1 MKLKMAK
8 NSLFAILLRSR
19 WWISVVIG
27 VLIGVVAMA
36 LLPAE
41 MRVVGALSGA
51 PFLVIGAM
59 AARSQWRL
67 PSEARVAQTVQAVQA
82 MAWPA
87 FAALLEQGFKQEG
100 YTVTRSQHAAFDF
113 ELQREGRRTRVSARR
128 WKAARIGMEGLR
140 ELQAARVLAD
150 ELDETAAIHIGLGEL
165 SDNARSYATSHQI
178 SVWGAAEVALVLRS
192 QPLSPGAQGG

>member
-27 VLIGVVAMA
+27 LLIGLVAMA

-59 AARSQWRL
+59 AARSQWHL
-67 PSEARVAQTVQAVQA
+67 PSEARVAQTVQAVQT
-82 MAWPA
+82 MTWPA
-87 FAALLEQGFKQEG
+87 FSALLEQGFKQEG
-100 YTVTRSQHAAFDF
+100 YTVTRSPHAAFDF
-113 ELQREGRRTRVSARR
+113 ELQREGRRTRLSARR
-128 WKAARIGMEGLR
+128 
-140 ELQAARVLAD
+140 
-150 ELDETAAIHIGLGEL
+150 
-165 SDNARSYATSHQI
+165 
-178 SVWGAAEVALVLRS
+178 
-192 QPLSPGAQGG
+192 